1 MVEKTRLFLV
11 LAAARGLKLL
21 RDSLESV
28 GFSAVV
34 VGDMTNSKNILNIT
48 YLLNILKSDE
58 FDGRQDIYH
67 ILFRIFIHSLI
78 FKFYKQKYQC

>member
-58 FDGRQDIYH
+58 FDGR
-67 ILFRIFIHSLI
+67 
-78 FKFYKQKYQC
+78 